1 MGIYKKILTKDF
13 ILMIICVILAG
24 TAQMAVNT
32 NLAGYVVGEVGLSQP
47 QLGTINSVGGIVA
60 VVAYPLIGV
69 LCDKIPYKFS
79 GVMGAVIHGAAFLM
93 YLQANSFGSVML
105 ARCLQFAAFG
115 FILNAALSI
124 ASCVKKEWRSAA
136 MTLYGLGPALSY
148 FTRPQLGTSI
158 IQNSGYGVVFKMCAV
173 VAFITAVV
181 FLFIGNVKMEAD
193 PNAPKKVVFGFE
205 KTAMPGFIL
214 GLLILQIVFIGQT
227 YATVSLLERGIA
239 QAAAFWTVGAVV
251 NIVARLFL
259 TKIINKAGINKTF
272 YFTVALLVVAVL
284 CIALAN
290 NIGLV
295 MLAAVCWGIGYNGT
309 QACVMSV
316 SVLRATPERLGQAN
330 STHQMGHN
338 ASQIVWSPI
347 AGVIIGIMGYQ
358 NMFLIMILPILA
370 GIVFY
375 LVYVRRMVN
384 RTMEERAAAEQE

>member
-1 MGIYKKILTKDF
+1 M
-13 ILMIICVILAG
+13 
-24 TAQMAVNT
+24 
-32 NLAGYVVGEVGLSQP
+32 
-47 QLGTINSVGGIVA
+47 
-60 VVAYPLIGV
+60 
-69 LCDKIPYKFS
+69 
-79 GVMGAVIHGAAFLM
+79 
-93 YLQANSFGSVML
+93 
-105 ARCLQFAAFG
+105 
-115 FILNAALSI
+115 
-124 ASCVKKEWRSAA
+124 
-136 MTLYGLGPALSY
+136 
-148 FTRPQLGTSI
+148 
-158 IQNSGYGVVFKMCAV
+158 
-173 VAFITAVV
+173 
-181 FLFIGNVKMEAD
+181 
-193 PNAPKKVVFGFE
+193 
-205 KTAMPGFIL
+205 
-214 GLLILQIVFIGQT
+214 
-227 YATVSLLERGIA
+227 
-239 QAAAFWTVGAVV
+239 
-251 NIVARLFL
+251 
-259 TKIINKAGINKTF
+259 
-272 YFTVALLVVAVL
+272 ALLVVAVL